1 MAGPRQTKSQ
11 TPDLFSAAF
20 EREGRAEPGQA
31 APLQLLLPKDLLSS
45 LKHLSDA
52 DLMRLK
58 SAAEDE
64 AARRKLLVR
73 LPARD
78 KAAERSS
85 APHRSKQ
92 PQRPARSSTL
102 SPALSK
108 VIRAAIKAG
117 VKPNAVARQFGVSLA
132 AIQKALSE
140 TES

>member
-1 MAGPRQTKSQ
+1 MTGPRQTKSQ
-11 TPDLFSAAF
+11 TPDLFSAAVQ
-20 EREGRAEPGQA
+20 REGRAELGQA
-31 APLQLLLPKDLLSS
+31 APSQLLLPKDLPAS

-78 KAAERSS
+78 KGVERFA
-85 APHRSKQ
+85 APHRAKLTE
-92 PQRPARSSTL
+92 RAAKTSTL
-102 SPALSK
+102 SPALTK
-108 VIRAAIKAG
+108 VVRAAIKAG